1 MFFFDRKS
9 FSSQLRTHTKREEE
23 KNFFSSLFFGIFSS
37 LFFGIWSGD
46 LDVNVETYTGS
57 YPSLYL
63 RSRYFLQQSREAF
76 SECFLWVIIRHSL
89 CSFPPRSFLAGEYLG
104 AYWLP
109 ISPGHWQLCVS
120 GVPRF
125 STRSISWF
133 NDNILDF
140 HRMDSLLDVDPVAT
154 IRTGKYRRTPSWS
167 VPSTEMVH
175 RCHWICATRLLYG
188 PWRTHVLLPLY
199 A

>member
-1 MFFFDRKS
+1 MS
-9 FSSQLRTHTKREEE
+9 TAINTLLIVPVV
-23 KNFFSSLFFGIFSS
+23 SLFNGMGAAATVNIFLGLKSIAHSALARIQNRRSKQGTPHSTKERWMDLQYTSERRMDGWMDGWMGGWVNGWMDGWMDLQYRRRKKIFSLFRY
-37 LFFGIWSGD
+37 LFFREYSIPVLLVRC

-109 ISPGHWQLCVS
+109 ISPGH
-120 GVPRF
+120 
-125 STRSISWF
+125 
-133 NDNILDF
+133 
-140 HRMDSLLDVDPVAT
+140 
-154 IRTGKYRRTPSWS
+154 
-167 VPSTEMVH
+167 
-175 RCHWICATRLLYG
+175 
-188 PWRTHVLLPLY
+188 
-199 A
+199 